1 MSVSSI
7 IRDRVARAFPWM
19 YGTSTKHDYGRDFG
33 WKECPEFQD
42 FWQCYNR
49 NSLANAVVDKT
60 ITKTWQEMP
69 AIWENEKPSDTADET
84 AIARRFKD
92 RNIWRAMMQTDL
104 RSIVGAYAAAII
116 IVRDGL
122 TLDEPVGQLSSIDD
136 LVAIIPAW
144 EVQLQVS
151 DWDTDT
157 MSETYA
163 EPLMYQ
169 FTEFQMENKQGKP
182 QTVTRIHPSRVLIW
196 SDDGTVNC
204 RSDLEPCFND
214 LVDAEKIRGAG
225 GEGFWKTSRGAPI
238 ITAPQGMSYK
248 DLQHAMGGKTPEE
261 TKNALDEKLDDFQSG
276 YDKGLMLGG
285 MDAKP
290 MTITLPQPKEF
301 WEICVQSIAA
311 TYGMPF
317 KELIG
322 NVTGERASTEDAR
335 AWAQKCM
342 SRRENRAIPV
352 INEMIRRF
360 VAWGMLPD
368 KEWRVGW
375 ASLTDASPE
384 EKMALGVQ
392 MATIQKGLTE
402 LVYLPDEIRETTGFA
417 PSDEIDGWQEYEA
430 EQTEQTEQDIEDAQA
445 GMASDDTGANDVPGQ
460 S

>member
-1 MSVSSI
+1 MGDVLRIANSSELPF
-7 IRDRVARAFPWM
+7 RRRADGLYMP
-19 YGTSTKHDYGRDFG
+19 YGTSTKHSYAADFG

-69 AIWENEKPSDTADET
+69 AIWESEKPSDTPDEV
-84 AIARRFKD
+84 AIAKRFRE
-92 RNIWRAMMQTDL
+92 RNIWRSLMIADL
-104 RSIVGAYAAAII
+104 RSMVGAYAGAIL

-122 TLDEPVGQLSSIDD
+122 PLEAPVGRLRSIDD
-136 LVAIIPAW
+136 LVNIIPAW
-144 EVQLQVS
+144 EAQLTVAE
-151 DWDTDT
+151 WDTNP

-169 FTEFQMENKQGKP
+169 FSEFQLDNKQGKP
-182 QTVTRIHPSRVLIW
+182 SAFTRIHPSRVLIW

-214 LVDAEKIRGAG
+214 LIDAEKVRGAG
-225 GEGFWKTSRGAPI
+225 GEGFWKSARGALLI
-238 ITAPQGMSYK
+238 SAPQGMSYQ
-248 DLQHAMGGKTPEE
+248 DVARAMGGTSAED
-261 TKNALDEKLDDFQSG
+261 TKEKLDAKVDDFVSG
-276 YDKGLMLGG
+276 FDKQAMFGG
-285 MDAKP
+285 MDAKV
-290 MTITLPQPKEF
+290 MTVALPQPKEF

-352 INEMIRRF
+352 INEMLRRF
-360 VAWGMLPD
+360 VEWGMLPN
-368 KEWRVGW
+368 KEWVIGW
-375 ASLTDASPE
+375 PSLTDASPE

-392 MATIQKGLTE
+392 MATIQSSFGE
-402 LVYLPDEIRETTGFA
+402 EMVYLPDEVRETTGFA
-417 PSDEIDGWQEYEA
+417 SSEEIEGFDEYQA
-430 EQTEQTEQDIEDAQA
+430 EQEEKAAQAQQASEDAAIEEQ
-445 GMASDDTGANDVPGQ
+445 VV
-460 S
+460 